1 MERKIVEVAF
11 LFRNGGKCLQT
22 TCGSSSGVV
31 VLTDRIH
38 TLISVCVCL
47 VMPCI
52 PNSSHADISMCKG
65 TLKFYK
71 VIMLVYKALTWDSA
85 VNNVKALQLFML

>member
-1 MERKIVEVAF
+1 MERKIVEIAF
-11 LFRNGGKCLQT
+11 LLRNGGKCLQT

-31 VLTDRIH
+31 VLTDRIR

-52 PNSSHADISMCKG
+52 PNSSHADLSMCKS

-71 VIMLVYKALTWDSA
+71 VIMLYIKL
-85 VNNVKALQLFML
+85 